1 MKNFKVG
8 DECMCSIKNITDFAL
23 FVSIKDTEL
32 DGMCHFFCYML
43 ARCLCLVW
51 IFCCNFLLDP
61 APDALLPARPAFP
74 LFRMPPGS
82 IC

>member
-1 MKNFKVG
+1 MPPLVLFTCVENTVKPGVVVVVAAKFPPLLIVNGVVD
-8 DECMCSIKNITDFAL
+8 DEISF
-23 FVSIKDTEL
+23 EL
-32 DGMCHFFCYML
+32 WF
-43 ARCLCLVW
+43 R
-51 IFCCNFLLDP
+51 FCCNFLLDP